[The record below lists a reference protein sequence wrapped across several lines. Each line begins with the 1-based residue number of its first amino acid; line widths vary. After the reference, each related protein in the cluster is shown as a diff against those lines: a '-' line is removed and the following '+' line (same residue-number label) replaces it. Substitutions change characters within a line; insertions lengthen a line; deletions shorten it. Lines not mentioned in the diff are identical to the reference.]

1 MVLGSTRVG
10 KSAIVNRFLN
20 NTFDPV
26 HRPNVDSCYRKVYR
40 IKGETYC
47 LEILDTSSVTQNPA
61 LRRVPLVTGKK
72 RVFLGVSVIGYLH
85 TYSADVRTCTSR
97 YMYIHAHTIIVYKKN
112 IYSMHGLRKDASYI
126 RSVWRPFQICDV
138 LISKHTPGLAVMS
151 DFRHRHAYNVK
162 GRREI
167 DVWIARVCA
176 TIFDL

>member
-1 MVLGSTRVG
+1 MSQDDQCVVDKRRADFRRRRVVARRQDSLPLIEEASQAPAKNCRRLVVLGSTRVG

-126 RSVWRPFQICDV
+126 RSV
-138 LISKHTPGLAVMS
+138 
-151 DFRHRHAYNVK
+151 
-162 GRREI
+162 
-167 DVWIARVCA
+167 
-176 TIFDL
+176 